1 VNDDKRPNL
10 LCGDGR
16 GLANLRVGLQLGEYI
31 ESKTF
36 TDFDERLK
44 RLEAA
49 VKKRSTEIETQD
61 EALCL
66 YSEVVC
72 LYQKHE
78 IVRPKEVDSLLAR
91 IKVLTE
97 QK

>member
-1 VNDDKRPNL
+1 L

-16 GLANLRVGLQLGEYI
+16 GLANLLLGLQTREYI
-31 ESKTF
+31 EAKTF

-49 VKKRSTEIETQD
+49 VAKHSTEIENRD

-66 YSEVVC
+66 YSEVVR

-78 IVRPKEVDSLLAR
+78 IVRPKEVDSLLSR
-91 IKVLTE
+91 IKVLTQ